1 MVQAERERER
11 ERGEERLGRW
21 HVGAERKLVG
31 SSRRVPEWVN
41 RLDPVGNREWF

>member
-1 MVQAERERER
+1 MVQAERER
-11 ERGEERLGRW
+11 ERGEERLGHW

-31 SSRRVPEWVN
+31 SSRWAPEWVN